1 MILELLY
8 NKKRKCGSFVVEIS
22 FNILKKTFQELLGK
36 INLHVTFVPNV
47 FTYCSLH
54 NLLQNQVDFQ
64 IEMLMH
70 ILELE
75 IERNLQQVQNVD
87 DPLVIHIIE
96 S

>member
-1 MILELLY
+1 MILKPLY
-8 NKKRKCGSFVVEIS
+8 NKKRKCGSFVLENS

-47 FTYCSLH
+47 FTCSLH
-54 NLLQNQVDFQ
+54 NLLQNQVDSQ

-75 IERNLQQVQNVD
+75 VERNLEQVQSVD